1 VRKVNEFK
9 DTEIG
14 RIPKEWEVVRLKEVV
29 EKIKAG
35 GTPLTTNPEY
45 WNGDIPFVKIEDIT
59 SSTKYL
65 SKTITFVS
73 RKGLENSSAWIVPE
87 NSLLL
92 TMYGS
97 LGEVAI
103 TKIPVT
109 TNQAILAIIPKKNKC
124 ETEFL
129 YYWFLY
135 FKPKWKKF
143 AKPTTQANL
152 TAEIIRETCIPL
164 PPLPEQRKIAEIL
177 STVDEAIQKV
187 DEAIAKTERLK
198 RGLMQRLLTKGIG
211 HKEFKD
217 TEIGRIPKEWEVRSV
232 KDLFQ
237 VETGTTPSTKREEY
251 WLNGSINWIT
261 PTDLSKLNGIY
272 IQESERKITP
282 TALKETN
289 LTLIP
294 LGSLVLST
302 RAPVGYVV
310 VLKQNAVFNQGCKGL
325 VPRDRNKVCPEFYYY
340 LFVSMKR
347 ILQNLSGG
355 STFKELSKEKLENLK
370 IPFPFPPEQRQIA
383 EILSTV
389 DRRLELERKRKEKL
403 DRIKRGLMKDLL
415 TGKVRVRFER

>member
-92 TMYGS
+92 AMYGS

-164 PPLPEQRKIAEIL
+164 PPLPEQHKIAEIL

-187 DEAIAKTERLK
+187 DEAIQRTKRLK
-198 RGLMQRLLTKGIG
+198 RGLMQELLTKGIG
-211 HKEFKD
+211 HTEFKD
-217 TEIGRIPKEWEVRSV
+217 TEIGRIPKEWEVGR
-232 KDLFQ
+232 LGNILELCQ
-237 VETGTTPSTKREEY
+237 YG
-251 WLNGSINWIT
+251 LSINMRDQGKYPIIKMDEIVNGYVVPNT
-261 PTDLSKLNGIY
+261 NKYVDLDEETFRNFKLEKGDILFNRTNAYELVGRTGIFLLEGEY
-272 IQESERKITP
+272 VFASYLIRLRTKKELADPRFLTFYMIFSSNRLRKLATRAVHQANIN
-282 TALKETN
+282 ATN
-289 LTLIP
+289 LQELKIP
-294 LGSLVLST
+294 ILPLPEQQKIAEVLST
-302 RAPVGYVV
+302 I
-310 VLKQNAVFNQGCKGL
+310 
-325 VPRDRNKVCPEFYYY
+325 D
-340 LFVSMKR
+340 KR
-347 ILQNLSGG
+347 LDL
-355 STFKELSKEKLENLK
+355 EK
-370 IPFPFPPEQRQIA
+370 
-383 EILSTV
+383 
-389 DRRLELERKRKEKL
+389 KRKEKL
-403 DRIKRGLMKDLL
+403 EHIKQGLMNDLL
-415 TGKVRVRFER
+415 TGKVRVRV